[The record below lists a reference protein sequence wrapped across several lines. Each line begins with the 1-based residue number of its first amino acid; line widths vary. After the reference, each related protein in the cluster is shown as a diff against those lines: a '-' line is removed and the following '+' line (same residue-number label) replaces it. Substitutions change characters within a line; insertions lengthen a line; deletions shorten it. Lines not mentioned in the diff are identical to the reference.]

1 MDLIE
6 QLEVQRALSNAFDKL
21 NTKKEAIYKQHN
33 LNRIEHSTEESQKS
47 WQYYEGYRDATM
59 ALLEHS
65 ISLGKPTQLELN
77 LNV

>member
-6 QLEVQRALSNAFDKL
+6 ELQIQRALSEAFNEL
-21 NTKKEAIYKQHN
+21 NTKKEAIYKKHT
-33 LNRIEHSTEESQKS
+33 LNRAQQSTEEFEKS

-77 LNV
+77 LDV

>member
-6 QLEVQRALSNAFDKL
+6 ELQVQRALADAFDKL

-33 LNRIEHSTEESQKS
+33 INRTQHSAEESKKS